1 MSVRAV
7 ATIGVVSLALGACAM
22 GQQGSSQA
30 PTRLS
35 LEAAARTAGQGGE
48 ASAPPQA
55 SSSLT
60 VQVSAPWVAPAFA
73 GERIAYRREPLRLE
87 YYTLSRWAEP
97 PQEAV
102 AAVLTR
108 RLEESGA
115 FRVVLP
121 PQAHLSADRRLAVDL
136 ELLEERV
143 PPVGPAPYG
152 EAEVALR
159 ARWVQT
165 SDGRVLASKRFAATA
180 PVTQPNA
187 EGAVAALGEALA
199 RVSEEVARWTLA
211 VEAQGR

>member
-1 MSVRAV
+1 
-7 ATIGVVSLALGACAM
+7 M
-22 GQQGSSQA
+22 GQQGPVQA
-30 PTRLS
+30 PARLS

-48 ASAPPQA
+48 SSASPQA

-108 RLEESGA
+108 RLEESGV

-121 PQAHLSADRRLAVDL
+121 PQARLSADRRLAIDVDL
-136 ELLEERV
+136 MEERV

-165 SDGRVLASKRFAATA
+165 SDGRVLASKRFAATVSV
-180 PVTQPNA
+180 PRPDA
-187 EGAVAALGEALA
+187 EGAAMAIGEALA
-199 RVSEEVARWTLA
+199 RVSADVARWA
-211 VEAQGR
+211 VATESER

>member
-1 MSVRAV
+1 M
-7 ATIGVVSLALGACAM
+7 
-22 GQQGSSQA
+22 
-30 PTRLS
+30 
-35 LEAAARTAGQGGE
+35 
-48 ASAPPQA
+48 
-55 SSSLT
+55 
-60 VQVSAPWVAPAFA
+60 
-73 GERIAYRREPLRLE
+73 
-87 YYTLSRWAEP
+87 
-97 PQEAV
+97 
-102 AAVLTR
+102 
-108 RLEESGA
+108 
-115 FRVVLP
+115 
-121 PQAHLSADRRLAVDL
+121 
-136 ELLEERV
+136 EERV

>member
-1 MSVRAV
+1 MSIKAV
-7 ATIGVVSLALGACAM
+7 ATILMVSLVLGACTM

-30 PTRLS
+30 PARLS

-48 ASAPPQA
+48 APASPQA

-108 RLEESGA
+108 HLETSGA

-121 PQAHLSADRRLAVDL
+121 PQARLPADRRLAVDVDL
-136 ELLEERV
+136 MEERV

-165 SDGRVLASKRFAATA
+165 SDARVLASKRFATTV
-180 PVTQPNA
+180 PVPRPDA
-187 EGAVAALGEALA
+187 EGAAVALGEALA
-199 RVSEEVARWTLA
+199 RVSADIARWV
-211 VEAQGR
+211 VEVER

>member
-7 ATIGVVSLALGACAM
+7 ATILVASLVLSACTM
-22 GQQGSSQA
+22 GQQGPSQA
-30 PTRLS
+30 PARLS

-48 ASAPPQA
+48 APASPQA

-108 RLEESGA
+108 HLETSGA

-121 PQAHLSADRRLAVDL
+121 PQARLPADRRLAVDVD
-136 ELLEERV
+136 LLEERV

-165 SDGRVLASKRFAATA
+165 SDARVLASKRFATTV
-180 PVTQPNA
+180 PVPRPDA
-187 EGAVAALGEALA
+187 EGAAVALGEALA
-199 RVSEEVARWTLA
+199 RVSADIARWV
-211 VEAQGR
+211 VEVER

>member
-1 MSVRAV
+1 MSARAV
-7 ATIGVVSLALGACAM
+7 VTILVASLALGACAL
-22 GQQGSSQA
+22 GQQGPSQA
-30 PTRLS
+30 PAQLS
-35 LEAAARTAGQGGE
+35 LEAAARTAGQGGD
-48 ASAPPQA
+48 ASALRPVPLP
-55 SSSLT
+55 LT

-102 AAVLTR
+102 AAVLAR
-108 RLEESGA
+108 RLEASGA

-121 PQAHLSADRRLAVDL
+121 PQARLPADRRLAVDVDL
-136 ELLEERV
+136 MEERV

-165 SDGRVLASKRFAATA
+165 SDGRVLASKRFAVTV
-180 PVTQPNA
+180 PVPRPDA
-187 EGAVAALGEALA
+187 EGAAAALGEALA
-199 RVSEEVARWTLA
+199 RVSADVARW
-211 VEAQGR
+211 VIEAESGR